1 MYWNIPELQFVNPK
15 GKFYTWEHAAIANKD
30 RLLDE
35 VKNGFHTEEFIID
48 EADDTGE
55 WIINIK
61 NLKEQSLLNPTYVKY
76 TIYKNYGTA
85 NEEKKVKVIQLQQQQ
100 QKVTLD
106 KIKYQPAQ

>member
-1 MYWNIPELQFVNPK
+1 M
-15 GKFYTWEHAAIANKD
+15 
-30 RLLDE
+30 LDE